1 LWFARWLPAR
11 VMSRARNSVR
21 EIPSR
26 DIGIDRRG
34 REE

>member
-21 EIPSR
+21 ASGQPAS
-26 DIGIDRRG
+26 
-34 REE
+34 